1 MVRRIVKNI
10 SISRHLLQ
18 FLESGWGGGGCDE
31 EGIGRSFWNSFAESQ
46 GQDVGSIM

>member
-18 FLESGWGGGGCDE
+18 FLESGWGGGGMRR
-31 EGIGRSFWNSFAESQ
+31 GRYRAKFLEFFR
-46 GQDVGSIM
+46 

>member
-18 FLESGWGGGGCDE
+18 FLESGWGGGVRR
-31 EGIGRSFWNSFAESQ
+31 GRYRAKFLEFFR
-46 GQDVGSIM
+46 

>member
-18 FLESGWGGGGCDE
+18 FLESGWAGGRR
-31 EGIGRSFWNSFAESQ
+31 GRYRAKFLEFFR
-46 GQDVGSIM
+46 

>member
-18 FLESGWGGGGCDE
+18 FLESGWGGGDATRKVSGE
-31 EGIGRSFWNSFAESQ
+31 VFGILSLSRK
-46 GQDVGSIM
+46 VKT

>member
-18 FLESGWGGGGCDE
+18 FLESGWRGG
-31 EGIGRSFWNSFAESQ
+31 EGVRRGRYRAKFLEFFR
-46 GQDVGSIM
+46 

>member
-18 FLESGWGGGGCDE
+18 FLESGWRGGGGGATRKVSGE
-31 EGIGRSFWNSFAESQ
+31 VFGILSLSRK
-46 GQDVGSIM
+46 VRT

>member
-18 FLESGWGGGGCDE
+18 FLESGWGGGATRKVSGE
-31 EGIGRSFWNSFAESQ
+31 VFGILSLSRK
-46 GQDVGSIM
+46 VKT